1 MKLRTTGRTS
11 IAALVERESEIGL
24 RHPPIDRYQKD
35 LQDMREAQDYGF
47 ELAMDAVQTTLPNT
61 RHLDAFVQ
69 AMLATSVMHLALFQ

>member
-1 MKLRTTGRTS
+1 MQLRTAGHIPT
-11 IAALVERESEIGL
+11 AAPQNEFDAIPKHL
-24 RHPPIDRYQKD
+24 RIERYQKD

-61 RHLDAFVQ
+61 HHLDIFVQ